1 MSDSQSY
8 TYFPKSG
15 QYFKGEHKIKPEYGH
30 IAVRQEDKTILMDPH
45 LKTASAQLSAGEIA
59 NSENVDN
66 LRYVKLFSEVAAMPM
81 PYFFLEPAFTVRQA
95 DALELDETFRS
106 VDDDVEYST
115 GRLEESDQTK
125 MAYAK
130 VRLQAKKMKKVI
142 SIPIEDEIRSQFSM
156 MSLEQDNLKFSF
168 SKRRNELSLEAVKQ
182 INHNVTGGATLEALA
197 DLDTIGDTALHSTAD
212 PVQIIQAQMTAF
224 TKANA
229 LPIQGIILSSTNWTK
244 ITRNTWVKGQG
255 PFGLAPE
262 RLPIG
267 AAGKMFPGLDGVQA
281 IVDISVPDDKFYFIT
296 KDSLRLTEGPKM
308 QISWPNHEK
317 DSQQLKNLD
326 FVGFASVD
334 ALLKGDLRDKIGGRV
349 FSFAMSVS

>member
-1 MSDSQSY
+1 MESSY

-15 QYFKGEHKIKPEYGH
+15 QYFKGEHKVKPEYGQ
-30 IAVRQEDKTILMDPH
+30 IAFRNDKETVLVAPN
-45 LKTASAQLSAGEIA
+45 LKTASQQLMAGEVA

-95 DALELDETFRS
+95 DSLEVDESFRS
-106 VDDDVEYST
+106 VDDDVDYPT

-125 MAYAK
+125 MAYGK

-142 SIPIEDEIRSQFSM
+142 SVPIEDEIRSQFSM
-156 MSLEQDNLKFSF
+156 MSLEQDNLKFAF
-168 SKRRNELSLEAVKQ
+168 SKKRNDLGLEAIKQ
-182 INHNVTGGATLEALA
+182 INHNVTGGSTLESLA
-197 DLDTIGDTALHSTAD
+197 DLEAIGDSAFHSSSD
-212 PVQIIQAQMTAF
+212 PVQTIQGQMTAF

-244 ITRNTWVKGQG
+244 ITRNTWVRGQG

-334 ALLKGDLRDKIGGRV
+334 ALLKGDERNRIGGRV